1 MSTYETMR
9 DFMQENWY
17 VEGNA
22 IFKKSPGGYPVKVAQ
37 FEDDLAAHLCSRAPF
52 MFDALGEVVAHFDMQ
67 YRRTHPQPWHVQ
79 WSREVLKVIMQT
91 ECDPV
96 WDGQRGEWLT
106 TKDEV
111 AWFDHPLNEDHK

>member
-17 VEGNA
+17 VEGDA
-22 IFKKSPGGYPVKVAQ
+22 IFKKGITGTPIMVAQ
-37 FEDDLAAHLCSRAPF
+37 FMDADAAHLCSRAPF
-52 MFDALGEVVAHFDMQ
+52 MFDALGDVVVHFDMQ

-79 WSREVLKVIMQT
+79 WSREVLKVIMKA

-111 AWFDHPLNEDHK
+111 AWFDSPLNEENK